1 MNNKSGLCHRFLIPK
16 LRSLLLINCWLFILV
31 AVRFF
36 GPSKGVVGRKIEV
49 VWGMIWSKWGF
60 LSNRDEILCFFT
72 LPKGCVEGIASSAL
86 LSSVPPASE
95 NSFKLHQIVV
105 EYFDPNYNS
114 HCIKFRC
121 IFTTLDTFNAFTLN
135 RVSMVKE

>member
-36 GPSKGVVGRKIEV
+36 GPRKGVVGRKIEV

-60 LSNRDEILCFFT
+60 LSNRDEILCFVT
-72 LPKGCVEGIASSAL
+72 LPRRCLEGIATCGLLDSVLSA
-86 LSSVPPASE
+86 SK
-95 NSFKLHQIVV
+95 NSRDLYQIGVHYV
-105 EYFDPNYNS
+105 DPNSNNWS
-114 HCIKFRC
+114 
-121 IFTTLDTFNAFTLN
+121 
-135 RVSMVKE
+135 